1 MKGFSIIICFFL
13 LSLNISSQQVI
24 PLYSGSA
31 PGSESWTHQEK
42 TDTLRG
48 PNNYIFVSNV
58 VNPSLIVY
66 RPEKPNGMA
75 MIVCPG
81 GAFRALSIQSE
92 GTDVARWLNTKGI
105 TAFVLKY
112 RLVPG
117 HIASREQA
125 MEDIRTQNSRRIDS
139 LNAPY
144 VPLAVADGREAVKYV
159 RTHAAEWGLHPNRIG
174 IMGFSAGGTVAASVA
189 LTPQS
194 SILTPQ
200 SSPLTPQSMFR
211 PDFAAPIY
219 AYCGAIEGNQVPADA
234 PPLFL
239 AFSQDDF
246 ISDGNPALYQKW
258 KAAGRPAEMHVYPD
272 GGHGYGIR
280 KQGKASDGWE
290 NRLAEWLNYQFP
302 VQEFGSFWKDLDYV
316 GDQIPGHKL
325 DIHLPYNKKGP
336 FPVMVAIYGSA
347 WFSNNA
353 KQNVFRENLG
363 RRLLEA
369 GYAVVSINHRSSRD
383 ALFPAQIQ
391 DVKAAIRFVRAHAGK
406 YQLDTS
412 FIGIT
417 GWSSGGHLS
426 ALAGVT
432 GDIRRYTLAGG
443 TMDLDGSIGPHTGMS
458 CAVDAVVDWFGPVD
472 FLIMDSC
479 GSSFSHNGPYSPES
493 FLMGSPI
500 QEIKTKVA
508 FTNPVHYIHPG
519 TPPFLIFHG
528 DQDFQVPACQ
538 SQKLHEHLRMKN
550 IQSESIVVPGGGH
563 GPGVMIDYYYDK
575 MIRFL
580 DGELKKGK

>member
-1 MKGFSIIICFFL
+1 MKRLYIIICFSI
-13 LSLNISSQQVI
+13 LSLSISSQQVI
-24 PLYSGSA
+24 PLYPGLA
-31 PGSESWTHQEK
+31 PGSETWTHREK
-42 TDTLRG
+42 TDTIRG
-48 PNNYIFVSNV
+48 PGNYIFVSNV
-58 VNPSLIVY
+58 VHPSLTVY
-66 RPEKPNGMA
+66 KPEKPNGMA

-112 RLVPG
+112 RLVPE
-117 HIASREQA
+117 HIASMQQA
-125 MEDIRTQNSRRIDS
+125 MEDIRTQNSKRIDS

-144 VPLAVADGREAVKYV
+144 VPLAVSDGREAVKYV
-159 RTHAAEWGLHPNRIG
+159 RSHAADLGLHPNRIG

-189 LTPQS
+189 LTYDTTS
-194 SILTPQ
+194 
-200 SSPLTPQSMFR
+200 R
-211 PDFAAPIY
+211 PDFAAPVY

-246 ISDGNPALYQKW
+246 ISDGNPALYQRW
-258 KAAGRPAEMHVYPD
+258 KTLGRPAEMHVFPD

-290 NRLAEWLNYQFP
+290 NRLAEWLNYHFP
-302 VQEFGSFWKDLDYV
+302 TQEFGSFWKDLDYA
-316 GDQIPGHKL
+316 GDNIIGHKL

-336 FPVMVAIYGSA
+336 FPVVVAIYGSA

-363 RRLLEA
+363 RRLMDA

-383 ALFPAQIQ
+383 AHFPAQIQ
-391 DVKAAIRFVRAHAGK
+391 DVKAAIRYIRANAGK

-426 ALAGVT
+426 ALTGVT
-432 GDIRRYTLAGG
+432 NGIRKHTIGNETADIE
-443 TMDLDGSIGPHTGMS
+443 GSVGPHTHMNS
-458 CAVDAVVDWFGPVD
+458 RVDAVVDWFGPVD

-493 FLMGSPI
+493 SLMGAPI
-500 QEIKTKVA
+500 QEIKNKVA
-508 FTNPVHYIHPG
+508 LTDPVHYIHPG

-528 DQDFQVPACQ
+528 DQDLQVPACQ
-538 SQKLHEHLRMKN
+538 SQKLHEHLKLKK
-550 IQSESIVVPGGGH
+550 IQSELILIPRGGH

>member
-1 MKGFSIIICFFL
+1 MKRLCIIICFSL
-13 LSLNISSQQVI
+13 LSLSISSQQVI
-24 PLYSGSA
+24 PIYPGHA

-42 TDTLRG
+42 TDTIRG
-48 PNNYIFVSNV
+48 PNNYIFVTNV
-58 VNPSLIVY
+58 VHPSLTVY
-66 RPEKPNGMA
+66 KPEKPNGMA

-92 GTDVARWLNTKGI
+92 GTDVARWLNTRGI

-112 RLVPG
+112 RLVPE

-125 MEDIRTQNSRRIDS
+125 MEDIRAQNSKRIDS

-144 VPLAVADGREAVKYV
+144 VPFAVADGREAVKYI
-159 RTHAAEWGLHPNRIG
+159 RSHAADWGLHPNRIG

-189 LTPQS
+189 LTYDAMS
-194 SILTPQ
+194 
-200 SSPLTPQSMFR
+200 R
-211 PDFAAPIY
+211 PDFVAPVY

-246 ISDGNPALYQKW
+246 ISDGNPALYLRW
-258 KAAGRPAEMHVYPD
+258 KTAGRPAEMHVYPD

-290 NRLAEWLNYQFP
+290 NRLADWLNYHFP
-302 VQEFGSFWKDLDYV
+302 TQEFGPFWKDLDYA
-316 GDQIPGHKL
+316 GDNIAGHKL
-325 DIHLPYNKKGP
+325 DIHLPFNKKGP
-336 FPVMVAIYGSA
+336 LPVVVAIYGSA

-363 RRLLEA
+363 RRLVEA
-369 GYAVVSINHRSSRD
+369 GYAVASINHRSSRD

-391 DVKAAIRFVRAHAGK
+391 DVKAAIRYIRANAGK

-412 FIGIT
+412 FIAIT

-432 GDIRRYTLAGG
+432 NGIRNYTIGNE
-443 TMDLDGSIGPHTGMS
+443 TVDLEGSVGLHTNFDS
-458 CAVDAVVDWFGPVD
+458 QVDAVVDWFGPVD

-479 GSSFSHNGPYSPES
+479 GSSFSHNGPYSPEA
-493 FLMGSPI
+493 FLMGGPI
-500 QEIKTKVA
+500 QEIKNKVA
-508 FTNPVHYIHPG
+508 FTNPVHYIHHG
-519 TPPFLIFHG
+519 TPPFLLFHG

-538 SQKLHEHLRMKN
+538 SHKLHEHLKMKK
-550 IQSESIVVPGGGH
+550 IQSELIVVPGGGH

-580 DGELKKGK
+580 DGELKRAK